1 MDGDGNF
8 EGALQSKALSIADAC
23 TQMREML
30 RRLSDGAAGGAG
42 RCRPEHVLTGVLDIC
57 ELGTA
62 MRKGAAGRKSA
73 ATAGFASMPAIMA
86 SIRD

>member
-1 MDGDGNF
+1 M
-8 EGALQSKALSIADAC
+8 ETVILKAHSSRKRFRLRMPVLKCGKCFDVCPMAPPAGLEDA
-23 TQMREML
+23 
-30 RRLSDGAAGGAG
+30 A
-42 RCRPEHVLTGVLDIC
+42 PEHVLTGVLDIC

-73 ATAGFASMPAIMA
+73 ATAGFALMPAIMA